1 MDVSAKSD
9 EKFEI
14 DDLIVAV
21 GMTTA
26 EHGVENQHHVLAK
39 IVGVGGK
46 DIFAISETTN
56 RTFKIAASRCI
67 KLSSVTSDLSE
78 TPAIP
83 RIGDL
88 VLSVVD
94 KYSGLEKKMGLLIE
108 TTDVPGK
115 AKIGRL
121 LQGDETETVPFD
133 SLIVVEGRGEKK

>member
-1 MDVSAKSD
+1 MGASAKTD

-21 GMTTA
+21 GMTTT

-56 RTFKIAASRCI
+56 RTFKIAISRCI
-67 KLSSVTSDLSE
+67 KLSPVMPDLSE
-78 TPAIP
+78 IPIVP

-94 KYSGLEKKMGLLIE
+94 KYSGLEKKLGLLIE
-108 TTDVPGK
+108 ISDVPGK

-133 SLIVVEGRGEKK
+133 SLIVIERRGEKK